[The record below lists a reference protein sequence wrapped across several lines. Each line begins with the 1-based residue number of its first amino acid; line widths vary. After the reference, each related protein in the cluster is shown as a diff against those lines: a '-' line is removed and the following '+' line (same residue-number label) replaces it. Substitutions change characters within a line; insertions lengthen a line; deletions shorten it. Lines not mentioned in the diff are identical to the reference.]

1 MSLSSTRLSTR
12 QRYAL
17 LSVAVI
23 QGILLYVLHESN
35 DWALPFLYGAYAL
48 VATGPLLLALLI
60 GALPMRRLLAW
71 CLAFLASVVVMS
83 VYTATQLLPDDQ
95 VREGSATV
103 QLILAVI
110 VLGFLVLTLAPSG
123 WRTALESNQQ
133 RMSLGWHY
141 ALLVACAGLF
151 ALAVMALLVLW
162 AALFEAIGIDF
173 FEDLFTSVWF
183 IYPASTLAVTA
194 AILLLR
200 ERESVFVALGNL
212 HTSLM
217 RLLLILVALI
227 TVVFAMALPFTGLH
241 ALWESGGSTLL
252 LCLQALMLFLLN
264 SVYLSHL
271 SRPYGSN
278 IQWLVTA
285 ALLVLPLFSAI
296 SLYGLTER
304 IAQHGFSVS
313 RYWGLMIWALLALLA
328 VGYSLCW
335 LRWRQQWVAHI
346 GRLNIVASLMLM
358 ATLVLVNT
366 PLADLRQ
373 WTVDHQLARWQQ
385 GEIAAADLDIDYFYY
400 DLARPGF
407 LALQQL
413 QTQIDDS
420 DPALALAIHQR
431 IRGESSSEPERQL
444 VVSAIK
450 GAEQAP
456 EALQRQ
462 LQQDFSRSG
471 WRHSAH
477 QWWLKSVDANDDGVQ
492 EYVLIENHQHYQEL
506 TLYYQEQEQW
516 RSQRLQYLS
525 GPEDVRDVTPQD
537 EAIAVEPPWLDIQIG
552 GQIFAVE
559 K

>member
-1 MSLSSTRLSTR
+1 MSLSSTRLSTK

-60 GALPMRRLLAW
+60 GALPMRRLFAW
-71 CLAFLASVVVMS
+71 CLAFLVLVAVMS
-83 VYTATQLLPDDQ
+83 AYTATQLLPDDQ

-123 WRTALESNQQ
+123 WKTTLESNQQ

-162 AALFEAIGIDF
+162 AALFAAIGIDF
-173 FEDLFTSVWF
+173 FEELFTSVWF
-183 IYPASTLAVTA
+183 VYPASTLAITA

-217 RLLLILVALI
+217 RLLLILVAVI

-241 ALWESGGSTLL
+241 ALWDSGGSTLL

-285 ALLVLPLFSAI
+285 ALLTLPLFSAI

-313 RYWGLMIWALLALLA
+313 RYWGLIIWALLALLA

-456 EALQRQ
+456 ETLQRQ

-471 WRHSAH
+471 LRHSAH

-506 TLYYQEQEQW
+506 KLYYLEQEQW
-516 RSQRLQYLS
+516 RSQRLQYLN

-537 EAIAVEPPWLDIQIG
+537 EAITVEPPWLDIQIG